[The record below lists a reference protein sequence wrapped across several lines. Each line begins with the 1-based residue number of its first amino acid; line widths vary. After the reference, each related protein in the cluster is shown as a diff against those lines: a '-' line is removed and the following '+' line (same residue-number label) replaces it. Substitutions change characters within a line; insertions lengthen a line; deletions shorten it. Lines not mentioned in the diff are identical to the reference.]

1 MKEFEHKRR
10 IMSRYDQTA
19 ETYDKQ
25 YLEEQNAKIR
35 AALKT
40 LTFNPS
46 CAVLD
51 LGCGTGLLFP
61 HMKRKARMLVGLD
74 FSQNILKQAKKR
86 AADNIL
92 LVRADADYTPFRNH
106 VFDSVFAFTL
116 LQNMPNPAKTLD
128 EIKRVS
134 KPGGRIIVTALKK
147 SFPREKF
154 LAMLRESRLEVLG
167 LFNEKLKGYVAI
179 CRPFG

>member
-1 MKEFEHKRR
+1 MEEFEHKRR

-25 YLEEQNAKIR
+25 YFEEQNAKIR

-40 LTFNPS
+40 LTFNS
-46 CAVLD
+46 SRVVLD

-61 HMKRKARMLVGLD
+61 HIKKKARMLVGLD
-74 FSQNILKQAKKR
+74 FSRNVLKQAEKR
-86 AADNIL
+86 IADNVL

-106 VFDSVFAFTL
+106 VFDAVFAFTL
-116 LQNMPNPAKTLD
+116 LQNMPNPAKTLS

-134 KPGGRIIVTALKK
+134 KLNGRIIVTALKK
-147 SFPREKF
+147 SFPRETF
-154 LAMLRESRLEVLG
+154 LAMLEEAKLEVLE
-167 LFNEKLKGYVAI
+167 LFNGKLKGYVAI
-179 CRPFG
+179 CRFFG